1 MAFKMKG
8 FTPFTKKA
16 DGWRP
21 HHTAETEVS
30 SIERKQKRLDKRASK
45 GKDVSGAQERLDKR
59 SERVYDREIARAER
73 KERKAAKKLEKG
85 KGKQAARKQYKAD
98 KIRETVSPLKKGPKK
113 RKGKSDY
120 DPKTKTRSSRWIYG
134 EEGIIPDFFQGGKK
148 KSRRVKVDPKSKTR
162 HGSRYNFDGSP
173 AATDNRGERW
183 VDMPNAKE
191 AYLRR
196 VADWK
201 KEQKKKKK

>member
-30 SIERKQKRLDKRASK
+30 SIEKKQKRLDKRASK

-98 KIRETVSPLKKGPKK
+98 KIREAVSPLTKKESARFMSLEELRNSDAFK
-113 RKGKSDY
+113 RAVKAKEKFTSTFWSEDA
-120 DPKTKTRSSRWIYG
+120 D
-134 EEGIIPDFFQGGKK
+134 GKK
-148 KSRRVKVDPKSKTR
+148 FVST
-162 HGSRYNFDGSP
+162 YNWSP
-173 AATDNRGERW
+173 NRS
-183 VDMPNAKE
+183 
-191 AYLRR
+191 
-196 VADWK
+196 
-201 KEQKKKKK
+201 

>member
-30 SIERKQKRLDKRASK
+30 SIERKQERIDKKAAK
-45 GKDVSGAQERLDKR
+45 GKDVSRKQERLDKR

-98 KIRETVSPLKKGPKK
+98 KIRETVSPLAKRSAYKKDKKVPKIPT
-113 RKGKSDY
+113 KSPHDIVQMLE
-120 DPKTKTRSSRWIYG
+120 KKKANGTITAAELKKLNAIKTRMETGPGSYG
-134 EEGIIPDFFQGGKK
+134 NEQWD
-148 KSRRVKVDPKSKTR
+148 
-162 HGSRYNFDGSP
+162 
-173 AATDNRGERW
+173 
-183 VDMPNAKE
+183 KE
-191 AYLRR
+191 
-196 VADWK
+196 
-201 KEQKKKKK
+201 